1 MITTKVLLKILY
13 FDSLVMDLKIAVVT
27 IDINPAIVISK

>member
-1 MITTKVLLKILY
+1 MTTTKVLFNVLY
-13 FDSLVMDLKIAVVT
+13 FDSLVMDLKIAVVI

>member
-1 MITTKVLLKILY
+1 MTITKVLLNVLY